1 MTPDLYS
8 LSLYQCEQLRVNTC
22 QFISTYSKIV
32 SLIKSFFSANRIYQQ
47 LSKFIITFSV
57 MSVQSQYLSKFD
69 SEKGES
75 QCFSGLVVYASNH
88 VKLPVP

>member
-8 LSLYQCEQLRVNTC
+8 LSLYQCVQLRVSTC
-22 QFISTYSKIV
+22 QFIGTYSKIV
-32 SLIKSFFSANRIYQQ
+32 SLIKSFSAPKNLS

-57 MSVQSQYLSKFD
+57 MSVQSQYLSKFV

-75 QCFSGLVVYASNH
+75 QYFFGLVVYASNH

>member
-1 MTPDLYS
+1 
-8 LSLYQCEQLRVNTC
+8 
-22 QFISTYSKIV
+22 
-32 SLIKSFFSANRIYQQ
+32 
-47 LSKFIITFSV
+47 
-57 MSVQSQYLSKFD
+57 MSVQSQNLSKFV